1 MQNADLFDQHR
12 KRRQPPERILVD
24 ACCLRSR
31 VDPFDQLGEILAAV
45 LSTSQGESVCR
56 GRVPAYPSVVDVTE
70 KTWEQEVIR
79 RSDEQ
84 PVVVDFWAD
93 WCQPCKVLTPV
104 LEEAVQGRD
113 VALAKV
119 DVEANKALANEYDI
133 SGIPAVKAFKN
144 GRVVSEFVGA
154 KSRTSV
160 DAFLDELTRPP
171 VADTL
176 SDQEIVAALRER
188 NYERAFE
195 ILLQRAADPEQ
206 RDEARK
212 LMVQLFGEL
221 GHDDPL
227 SIAYRK
233 RLAALVY

>member
-1 MQNADLFDQHR
+1 
-12 KRRQPPERILVD
+12 
-24 ACCLRSR
+24 
-31 VDPFDQLGEILAAV
+31 
-45 LSTSQGESVCR
+45 
-56 GRVPAYPSVVDVTE
+56 VDVTE
-70 KTWEQEVIR
+70 KTWEEAVIR

-104 LEEAVQGRD
+104 LEEAVEGRD
-113 VALAKV
+113 VTLVKV
-119 DVEANKALANEYDI
+119 DVDANKALAREYDV

-144 GRVVSEFVGA
+144 GHVVSEFVGA

-160 DAFLDELTRPP
+160 DAFLDELTKPP

-176 SDQEIVAALRER
+176 SDEEIVAALRER
-188 NYERAFE
+188 DYERAFE
-195 ILLQRAADPEQ
+195 ILLERAADPEQ
-206 RDEARK
+206 RDEVRK

-221 GHDDPL
+221 GQDDPL

>member
-1 MQNADLFDQHR
+1 M
-12 KRRQPPERILVD
+12 
-24 ACCLRSR
+24 
-31 VDPFDQLGEILAAV
+31 
-45 LSTSQGESVCR
+45 
-56 GRVPAYPSVVDVTE
+56 DVTE

-79 RSDEQ
+79 RSDDQ

-154 KSRTSV
+154 KSRVGV
-160 DAFLDELTRPP
+160 DAFLDVLTKPP

-176 SDQEIVAALRER
+176 SDQEIVTALRER

-195 ILLQRAADPEQ
+195 ILLQRAEDPEQ

-227 SIAYRK
+227 SISYRK

>member
-1 MQNADLFDQHR
+1 M
-12 KRRQPPERILVD
+12 
-24 ACCLRSR
+24 
-31 VDPFDQLGEILAAV
+31 
-45 LSTSQGESVCR
+45 
-56 GRVPAYPSVVDVTE
+56 DVTE

-84 PVVVDFWAD
+84 PVVVDFWAE

-104 LEEAVQGRD
+104 LEEAVKERD

-119 DVEANKALANEYDI
+119 DVEANKALADEYAI

-160 DAFLDELTRPP
+160 EDFLDELTKPP

-176 SDQEIVAALRER
+176 SDEEIVAALRER

-195 ILLQRAADPEQ
+195 ILLGRAADPEQ

-212 LMVQLFGEL
+212 LMVQLFGEV

>member
-1 MQNADLFDQHR
+1 M
-12 KRRQPPERILVD
+12 
-24 ACCLRSR
+24 
-31 VDPFDQLGEILAAV
+31 
-45 LSTSQGESVCR
+45 
-56 GRVPAYPSVVDVTE
+56 DVTE

-79 RSDEQ
+79 RSDDQ
-84 PVVVDFWAD
+84 PVIVDFWAD

-104 LEEAVQGRD
+104 LEEAVKGRD

-154 KSRTSV
+154 KSRVGV

-176 SDQEIVAALRER
+176 SDEQIVNALRER

-195 ILLQRAADPEQ
+195 ILLQRAEDPEQ

-227 SIAYRK
+227 SISYRK

>member
-1 MQNADLFDQHR
+1 M
-12 KRRQPPERILVD
+12 
-24 ACCLRSR
+24 
-31 VDPFDQLGEILAAV
+31 
-45 LSTSQGESVCR
+45 
-56 GRVPAYPSVVDVTE
+56 DVTE

-79 RSDEQ
+79 RSDDQ
-84 PVVVDFWAD
+84 PVIVDFWAD

-104 LEEAVQGRD
+104 LEEAVKGRD

-154 KSRTSV
+154 KSRVGV
-160 DAFLDELTRPP
+160 DAFLDELTKPP

-176 SDQEIVAALRER
+176 SDEEIVAALRER

-195 ILLQRAADPEQ
+195 ILLERAADPEQ

-221 GHDDPL
+221 GHDDPV
-227 SIAYRK
+227 SISYRK
-233 RLAALVY
+233 RLAALLY